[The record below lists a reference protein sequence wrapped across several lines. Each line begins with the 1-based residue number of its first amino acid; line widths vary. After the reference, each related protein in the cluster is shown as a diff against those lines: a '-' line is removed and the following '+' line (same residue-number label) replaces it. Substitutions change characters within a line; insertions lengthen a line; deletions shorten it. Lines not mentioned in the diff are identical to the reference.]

1 MGWNLHQTDVKTIF
15 LNGVI
20 ENEVYMKQPEG
31 FIVHEKE
38 SHIGRLKKILYEL
51 KQVSK
56 TLCSRVYGYLTS
68 LRFTKKDPNLHF
80 MMVGDDPAVLV
91 LYVDD
96 LFLTGSK
103 KLIVRCKR
111 ELASNQGEG
120 SRTSTEIEK
129 YIPQSEEVHSGDVAE
144 IRYDRLQIDDDHY
157 RGEPEEAA
165 SDSELVD
172 PTMYR

>member
-1 MGWNLHQTDVKTIF
+1 
-15 LNGVI
+15 
-20 ENEVYMKQPEG
+20 MKQSEG

-56 TLCSRVYGYLTS
+56 ALCSRVYGYLTS

-80 MMVGDDPAVLV
+80 MMVGDNPAVLV

-103 KLIVRCKR
+103 KLIVRCKM
-111 ELASNQGEG
+111 ELAFYRDREIYSSVRG
-120 SRTSTEIEK
+120 STQWRCC
-129 YIPQSEEVHSGDVAE
+129 
-144 IRYDRLQIDDDHY
+144 R
-157 RGEPEEAA
+157 
-165 SDSELVD
+165 DSV
-172 PTMYR
+172 

>member
-1 MGWNLHQTDVKTIF
+1 M
-15 LNGVI
+15 
-20 ENEVYMKQPEG
+20 YMKQPEG

-38 SHIGRLKKILYEL
+38 SHIGRLKKSLYEL

-56 TLCSRVYGYLTS
+56 ALCSRVYGYLTS

-80 MMVGDDPAVLV
+80 MAVGDDPTILV

-111 ELASNQGEG
+111 ELASKFKMKDQG
-120 SRTSTEIEK
+120 
-129 YIPQSEEVHSGDVAE
+129 
-144 IRYDRLQIDDDHY
+144 LLHY
-157 RGEPEEAA
+157 LG
-165 SDSELVD
+165 
-172 PTMYR
+172 

>member
-1 MGWNLHQTDVKTIF
+1 MKKT
-15 LNGVI
+15 
-20 ENEVYMKQPEG
+20 
-31 FIVHEKE
+31 
-38 SHIGRLKKILYEL
+38 LYEL

-56 TLCSRVYGYLTS
+56 VLYSMVYGYLAS

-111 ELASNQGEG
+111 ELASKFKMKDQG
-120 SRTSTEIEK
+120 
-129 YIPQSEEVHSGDVAE
+129 
-144 IRYDRLQIDDDHY
+144 LLHY
-157 RGEPEEAA
+157 FLG
-165 SDSELVD
+165 
-172 PTMYR
+172 